1 MCDDQPIQRNNIGQY
16 FELHGVADPRPACSM
31 PQCKGQ
37 TYADR
42 SSLIRH
48 LKQQHKVSKATL
60 ENLKETI
67 PTCTEKNSCKLCN
80 WVGLKTNRAE
90 HLDVHIKNQTK
101 RRNEAEAAKKFELK
115 RKLSNQQI
123 TR

>member
-1 MCDDQPIQRNNIGQY
+1 
-16 FELHGVADPRPACSM
+16 M

-60 ENLKETI
+60 EDLKETI
-67 PTCTEKNSCKLCN
+67 PTCTEKQSCKLCN
-80 WVGLKTNRAE
+80 WIGLKTNRAE
-90 HLDVHIKNQTK
+90 HLDVHIRNQIK
-101 RRNEAEAAKKFELK
+101 QRKEAEKAEKLSLQKKF
-115 RKLSNQQI
+115 SNQQI
-123 TR
+123 IR